1 MASRSALL
9 LFCFFA
15 LATEETLASVFSS
28 RLIHRFSDE
37 GRASIKTPTSSD
49 SLPEKRSLEY
59 YRLLASSD
67 FRRQRMNLG
76 AKFQSLVPSEG
87 SKTISTGNYFGWLHY
102 TWIDIGTPKVSFL
115 VALDSGSD
123 LLWIPCNCVQCAPL
137 TSTYYSSLVYASS
150 CLGAHVL
157 QATKDLN
164 EYDPSSSSTSKVFL
178 CSHKL
183 CESAPS
189 CETPREQ
196 CPYTVNYASGNTSS
210 SGLLVEDILHL
221 AYETNNRLMNASSS
235 VKARVVIGC
244 GKKQSGEYLNG
255 VAPDG
260 LMGLGLGDISVPS
273 FLSKAG
279 LMRNS
284 FSMCFDEEDSGR
296 IYFGDMGPSMQQ
308 STQFIP
314 LDDEYVAYIVG
325 VEACCIGNSCLK
337 QTSFRTLIDSGQS
350 FTYLP
355 EETYREVALEID
367 SHVNATIKRVKGGP
381 WDYCYETSVEP
392 KVPAIKL
399 KFSHNN
405 TFVIHKPLFELE
417 QSQGTVQFCLPI
429 SSSGQEDIGSIGQ
442 NYMRG
447 YRMVFD
453 RENMKLGWS
462 ASKCQEDKI
471 APPQTSPGSTSS
483 PYPLPTE
490 EQQSRGHAVSPAIAG
505 KTPSKTPSSS
515 SSSPS
520 CSFSS
525 MRLFNSLLLLLLL
538 LHGLVAHLV

>member
-1 MASRSALL
+1 MALRSTFL
-9 LFCFFA
+9 LFFVLA
-15 LATEETLASVFSS
+15 LSTEESLASVFSS
-28 RLIHRFSDE
+28 KLIHRFSDE
-37 GRASIKTPTSSD
+37 GRASIRTPTWSD
-49 SLPEKRSLEY
+49 SLPEKQSSEY
-59 YRLLASSD
+59 YRLLTSSD

-87 SKTISTGNYFGWLHY
+87 SKTISTGNDFGWLHY
-102 TWIDIGTPKVSFL
+102 TWIDIGTPSVSFL
-115 VALDSGSD
+115 VALDTGSD
-123 LLWIPCNCVQCAPL
+123 LLWIPCNCVQCAPFK
-137 TSTYYSSLVYASS
+137 STYYSSL
-150 CLGAHVL
+150 
-157 QATKDLN
+157 ATKDLN

-183 CESAPS
+183 CGSAPD
-189 CETPREQ
+189 CESPREQ
-196 CPYTVNYASGNTSS
+196 CPYTVNYATGNTSS

-221 AYETNNRLMNASSS
+221 TSNANNRLMNASSS
-235 VKARVVIGC
+235 VKAQVVIGC
-244 GKKQSGEYLNG
+244 GKKQSGVFLDG

-260 LMGLGLGDISVPS
+260 LMGLGLGEISVPS

-284 FSMCFDEEDSGR
+284 FSMCFDEVDSGR

-308 STQFIP
+308 STQFLP
-314 LDDEYVAYIVG
+314 LDNKYVTYTVG

-337 QTSFRTLIDSGQS
+337 QTSFRTFIDSGQS
-350 FTYLP
+350 FTFLP
-355 EETYREVALEID
+355 EGIYRKVALEID
-367 SHVNATIKRVKGGP
+367 RHINATIKRVEGGS
-381 WDYCYETSVEP
+381 WDYCYETSVEPP

-405 TFVIHKPLFELE
+405 TFVIHKPLFVL
-417 QSQGTVQFCLPI
+417 QQTQGLVQFCLPI
-429 SSSGQEDIGSIGQ
+429 SSSGRGGTGSIGQ

-471 APPQTSPGSTSS
+471 EPPQASPGSTSS

-490 EQQSRGHAVSPAIAG
+490 EQQSRSHAVSPAIAVF
-505 KTPSKTPSSS
+505 TP
-515 SSSPS
+515 
-520 CSFSS
+520 
-525 MRLFNSLLLLLLL
+525 R
-538 LHGLVAHLV
+538 

>member
-1 MASRSALL
+1 MALQSAFL
-9 LFCFFA
+9 LFCALA

-37 GRASIKTPTSSD
+37 GRASIKTTTSSD

-59 YRLLASSD
+59 YQLLARSD
-67 FRRQRMNLG
+67 SRRQRMNLG

-87 SKTISTGNYFGWLHY
+87 SKTISSGNDYGWLHY
-102 TWIDIGTPKVSFL
+102 TWIDIGTPSVSFL

-137 TSTYYSSLVYASS
+137 TSTYYSSL
-150 CLGAHVL
+150 
-157 QATKDLN
+157 ATKDMN
-164 EYDPSSSSTSKVFL
+164 EYSPSSSSTSKVFL

-183 CESAPS
+183 CDSAPD
-189 CETPREQ
+189 CESPREQ
-196 CPYTVNYASGNTSS
+196 CPYTVNYISGNTSS

-221 AYETNNRLMNASSS
+221 TYNPKNRLMNVPSS
-235 VKARVVIGC
+235 VKARIVIGC
-244 GKKQSGEYLNG
+244 GKKQSGDYLTG

-260 LMGLGLGDISVPS
+260 LMGLGLGEISVPS

-284 FSMCFDEEDSGR
+284 FSLCFDEEDSGR

-308 STQFIP
+308 STQFLP
-314 LDDEYVAYIVG
+314 LNNKYVVG

-337 QTSFRTLIDSGQS
+337 QTNFRALIDSGQS

-355 EETYREVALEID
+355 EEIYRKVAVEID
-367 SHVNATIKRVKGGP
+367 RHVNAAITSVEGVE
-381 WDYCYETSVEP
+381 WEYCYETSVEP

-405 TFVIHKPLFELE
+405 TFVIHKPLIVLQ
-417 QSQGTVQFCLPI
+417 QSQGLVIFCLPI
-429 SSSGQEDIGSIGQ
+429 SSSGQEEGSIGQ

-462 ASKCQEDKI
+462 ASKCEEDKI
-471 APPQTSPGSTSS
+471 VPPQASPGSTSS
-483 PYPLPTE
+483 PNPLPTE
-490 EQQSRGHAVSPAIAG
+490 EQQSRSHAVSPAIAD
-505 KTPSKTPSSS
+505 
-515 SSSPS
+515 
-520 CSFSS
+520 F
-525 MRLFNSLLLLLLL
+525 
-538 LHGLVAHLV
+538 

>member
-1 MASRSALL
+1 MVSRSAFL
-9 LFCFFA
+9 LFCVLF
-15 LATEETLASVFSS
+15 LATEETLASLFSS

-37 GRASIKTPTSSD
+37 GRASIKTPSSSD
-49 SLPEKRSLEY
+49 SLPKKQSLEY
-59 YRLLASSD
+59 YRLLAESD

-76 AKFQSLVPSEG
+76 AKVQSLVPSEG
-87 SKTISTGNYFGWLHY
+87 SKTISSGNDFGWLHY
-102 TWIDIGTPKVSFL
+102 TWIDIGTPSVSFL
-115 VALDSGSD
+115 VALDTGSN

-137 TSTYYSSLVYASS
+137 TSTYYSSL
-150 CLGAHVL
+150 
-157 QATKDLN
+157 ATKDLN
-164 EYDPSSSSTSKVFL
+164 EYNPSSSSTSKVFL

-183 CESAPS
+183 CDSASDCESPK
-189 CETPREQ
+189 EQ
-196 CPYTVNYASGNTSS
+196 CPYTVNYLSGNTSS

-221 AYETNNRLMNASSS
+221 TYNTNNRLMNGSSS

-244 GKKQSGEYLNG
+244 GKKQSGDYLDG

-260 LMGLGLGDISVPS
+260 LMGLGPAEISVPS

-284 FSMCFDEEDSGR
+284 FSLCFDEEDSGR
-296 IYFGDMGPSMQQ
+296 IYFGDMGPSIQQ
-308 STQFIP
+308 STPFLQ
-314 LDDEYVAYIVG
+314 LDNNKYSGYIVG

-337 QTSFRTLIDSGQS
+337 QTSFTTFIDSGQS

-355 EETYREVALEID
+355 EEIYRKVALEID
-367 SHVNATIKRVKGGP
+367 RHINATSKTFEGVS
-381 WDYCYETSVEP
+381 WEYCYESSAEP

-405 TFVIHKPLFELE
+405 TFVIHKPLFVFQ
-417 QSQGTVQFCLPI
+417 QSQGLVQFCLPI
-429 SSSGQEDIGSIGQ
+429 SPSGQEGIGSIGQ

-462 ASKCQEDKI
+462 PSKCQEDKI
-471 APPQTSPGSTSS
+471 EPPQASPGSTSS
-483 PYPLPTE
+483 PNPLPTD
-490 EQQSRGHAVSPAIAG
+490 EQQSRGGHAVSPAIAG

-515 SSSPS
+515 SSY
-520 CSFSS
+520 SFSS
-525 MRLFNSLLLLLLL
+525 IMRLFNSLLLLHWLASLM
-538 LHGLVAHLV
+538 

>member
-1 MASRSALL
+1 MVSRSAFL
-9 LFCFFA
+9 LFCVLF
-15 LATEETLASVFSS
+15 LATEETLASLFSS

-37 GRASIKTPTSSD
+37 GRASIKTPSSSD
-49 SLPEKRSLEY
+49 SLPNKQSLEN
-59 YRLLASSD
+59 YRLLAESD

-76 AKFQSLVPSEG
+76 AKVQSLVPSEG
-87 SKTISTGNYFGWLHY
+87 SKTISSGNDFGWLHY
-102 TWIDIGTPKVSFL
+102 TWIDIGTPSVSFL
-115 VALDSGSD
+115 VALDTGSN

-164 EYDPSSSSTSKVFL
+164 EYNPSSSSTSKVFL

-183 CESAPS
+183 CDSASDCESPK
-189 CETPREQ
+189 EQ
-196 CPYTVNYASGNTSS
+196 CPYTVNYLSGNTSS

-221 AYETNNRLMNASSS
+221 TYNTNNRLMNGSSS

-244 GKKQSGEYLNG
+244 GKKQSGDYLDG

-260 LMGLGLGDISVPS
+260 LMGLGPAEISVPS

-284 FSMCFDEEDSGR
+284 FSLCFDEEDSGR
-296 IYFGDMGPSMQQ
+296 IYFGDMGPSIQQ
-308 STQFIP
+308 STPFLQ
-314 LDDEYVAYIVG
+314 LDNNKYSGYIVG

-337 QTSFRTLIDSGQS
+337 QTSFTTFIDSGQS

-355 EETYREVALEID
+355 EEIYRKVALEID
-367 SHVNATIKRVKGGP
+367 RHINATSKNFEGVS
-381 WDYCYETSVEP
+381 WEYCYESSAEP

-405 TFVIHKPLFELE
+405 TFVIHKPLFVFQ
-417 QSQGTVQFCLPI
+417 QSQGLVQFCLPI
-429 SSSGQEDIGSIGQ
+429 SPSGQEGIGSIGQ

-462 ASKCQEDKI
+462 PSKCQEDKI
-471 APPQTSPGSTSS
+471 EPPQASPGSTSS
-483 PYPLPTE
+483 PNPLPTD
-490 EQQSRGHAVSPAIAG
+490 EQQSRGGHAVSPAIAG

-515 SSSPS
+515 SSY
-520 CSFSS
+520 SFSS
-525 MRLFNSLLLLLLL
+525 IMRLFNSLLLLHWLASLM
-538 LHGLVAHLV
+538 